1 MAMEWIDEARCKE
14 VGTELF
20 FPEQSDVI
28 GSRRARSICNKCEVK
43 AECLEYGINEEFG
56 IWGGLT
62 SVERRHLR
70 KQRKAIA

>member
-1 MAMEWIDEARCKE
+1 MAMEWVEKARCKE
-14 VGTELF
+14 VGTDVF
-20 FPEQSDVI
+20 FPEKSEMVAAM
-28 GSRRARSICNKCEVK
+28 RARRVCSRCEVK
-43 AECLEYGINEEFG
+43 AECLEFGINEEHG

>member
-1 MAMEWIDEARCKE
+1 MAMEWVEKARCKE
-14 VGTELF
+14 VGTETF
-20 FPEQSDVI
+20 YPEKSDHI
-28 GSRRARSICNKCEVK
+28 GSRKARAICSRCEVK
-43 AECLEYGINEEFG
+43 AECLEYGINEEHG

>member
-1 MAMEWIDEARCKE
+1 MAMEWVEKARCKE
-14 VGTELF
+14 VGTETF
-20 FPEQSDVI
+20 YPEKSDHI
-28 GSRRARSICNKCEVK
+28 SSRKARAICSRCEVK
-43 AECLEYGINEEFG
+43 AECLEYGINEEHG